1 MMSSRQVRP
10 SPASVRRPIL
20 WLGIV
25 TTWLGVAGVGCSDEP
40 LPSEHPGAAD
50 ARAVAS
56 DAALFDAAPLD
67 LPADASQTADTTPRQ
82 PEEDAGSDGEGDDGG
97 GAGVPEVGPLDA
109 DDGRLGPPYP
119 IVLAHGFFGTD
130 KFGGLDFA
138 TYFFG
143 VKDDLI
149 KHGEPWVETPA
160 VEPFQ
165 NSAVRGA
172 QLLAKIEA
180 LLAKTGHRKVVIIG
194 HSQGGLDARWVAS
207 TRPDLVDAVVTF
219 ATPHKG
225 SPVADVALGLVPWPG
240 AQLVIDALV
249 SLAGVNVWQSMSGKS
264 SVSAAV
270 AQLTTKAMDAFN
282 AANPN
287 QPGIAYYSLTG
298 RSAYALAKKECAPD
312 LAVDFIKKY
321 DKNVDPLDLGFL
333 ATQQVIDGGLFKAL
347 PHDGLVRVQDARWGI
362 FIGCV
367 PADHLDEIGQ
377 LFGDLPGLINP
388 FNHKELYRSL
398 VAWLRTR
405 GH

>member
-1 MMSSRQVRP
+1 MNPRSMQGWL
-10 SPASVRRPIL
+10 SVCVVL
-20 WLGIV
+20 
-25 TTWLGVAGVGCSDEP
+25 AAFGCSDEP
-40 LPSEHPGAAD
+40 LPSVHPGRAD
-50 ARAVAS
+50 AATNAGDVQFEDS
-56 DAALFDAAPLD
+56 WLVDAALEVTATDTATPTDSETEADKADTSDAGDVAPPEVAPLD
-67 LPADASQTADTTPRQ
+67 
-82 PEEDAGSDGEGDDGG
+82 
-97 GAGVPEVGPLDA
+97 V

-138 TYFFG
+138 TYFYG

-149 KHGEPWVETPA
+149 QHGEPIVETPG

-165 NSAVRGA
+165 NSAIRGA

-194 HSQGGLDARWVAS
+194 HSQGGLDARWVAA
-207 TRPDLVDAVVTF
+207 TRPDLVEAVVTF

-225 SPVADVALGLVPWPG
+225 SAVADVAMGLVPWPG
-240 AQLVIDALV
+240 AKAVIDALV
-249 SLAGVNVWQSMSGKS
+249 SLAGVNVWQSMSNKS

-270 AQLTTKAMDAFN
+270 AQLTTKAMEAFN
-282 AANPN
+282 ATYPN
-287 QPGIAYYSLTG
+287 QPGIAYYSLAG

-312 LAVDFIKKY
+312 LAVDFVKKY
-321 DKNVDPLDLGFL
+321 DNNVDPLDIGFL
-333 ATQQVIDGGLFKAL
+333 ATQQVIDGGVFKAL
-347 PHDGLVRVQDARWGI
+347 PHDGLVRVEDARWGI

-398 VAWLRTR
+398 VGWLRSR